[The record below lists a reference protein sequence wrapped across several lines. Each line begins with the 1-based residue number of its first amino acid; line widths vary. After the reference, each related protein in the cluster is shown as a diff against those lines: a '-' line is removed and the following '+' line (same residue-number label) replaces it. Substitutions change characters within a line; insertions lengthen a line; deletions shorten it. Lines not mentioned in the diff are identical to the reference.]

1 MALTKIDRNLL
12 KRCLE
17 HEPGAWR
24 DFVDRFMGLVI
35 HVINHTAG
43 ARSIRLSHD
52 DVEDLCAEI
61 LLKIVANDYAVLRH
75 FRGQSS
81 LATYLTVVC
90 RRVCVREMVRR
101 KMAAALGH
109 TSAHLAATGVPSGQ
123 AVEQRLADREQ
134 VEKMME
140 HLEETEAKVVRL
152 FHLDGH
158 SYREISSELG
168 IAENTIGPTLS
179 RARGK
184 MRRAAQ
190 SQA

>member
-1 MALTKIDRNLL
+1 MALTEIDRNLL
-12 KRCLE
+12 KRCLN
-17 HEPGAWR
+17 HDPGAWR

-35 HVINHTAG
+35 HVINHTAE

-61 LLKIVANDYAVLRH
+61 LLSIVANDYAVLRH

-90 RRVCVREMVRR
+90 RRICVREMVRR

-109 TSAHLAATGVPSGQ
+109 TSAHFAATGAANGPT
-123 AVEQRLADREQ
+123 VEQRIADREQ
-134 VEKMME
+134 VQKM
-140 HLEETEAKVVRL
+140 LELLDETEAKVVRL
-152 FHLDGH
+152 FHLDGR
-158 SYREISSELG
+158 SYRDISSELG

-179 RARGK
+179 RARAK
-184 MRRAAQ
+184 MRRATQ
-190 SQA
+190 SQR